1 MNEKQLKQWQQSQ
14 EYHLKAAAAA
24 EECVKAIKADK
35 PTSDFLRAEEEYHET
50 VNKIVELRRPAFDTE
65 FVTDRT

>member
-24 EECVKAIKADK
+24 AECVKAIKADK
-35 PTSDFLRAEEEYHET
+35 PTSDFLRAEEEYHDTVSQLIALHRPET
-50 VNKIVELRRPAFDTE
+50 IGELADKN
-65 FVTDRT
+65 